1 MRIPANLTF
10 FIDDCHISA
19 IIIPQSKDRQH
30 LATIFTSEKKSPRE
44 LGDKEGLTISLLKE
58 LCKDVRDWSSKAES
72 RTYEISTTQVILSP
86 SWYVSQTTLV
96 SKESLKPIIF
106 SETSILEANMENLP
120 KNIEIFSSSKD
131 LVLIEKQ
138 VSHVSLNGYPV
149 ASLNKQRATIC
160 KASVYYCYMNK
171 HFRSLISECLETLPM
186 SAKKITFHS
195 LAKITTENAKKS
207 LNSKNDLS
215 TLKNGSVIIIN
226 FCSYMTEVVY
236 IHSETTVNILS
247 LPFGYKET
255 IHKINKETGSDHVA
269 TESLLD
275 LFLCGKLK
283 PESRELVVTLLQK
296 MGTDWAA
303 MVMQGIS
310 QLPKSPNVLTKTFVY
325 ALDKRQ
331 NEVAKIFAHLLPFN
345 LEENIAVTDF
355 VGISA

>member
-19 IIIPQSKDRQH
+19 IIIPQSKERQNI
-30 LATIFTSEKKSPRE
+30 ATIFTSEKKSPRE

-58 LCKDVRDWSSKAES
+58 LCKDIRDWSSKAES
-72 RTYEISTTQVILSP
+72 RAYDISSTQVILSP

-96 SKESLKPIIF
+96 LKESLKPIIF
-106 SETSILEANMENLP
+106 SETSILEANMENIP
-120 KNIEIFSSSKD
+120 KNIEVFSSSKD

-149 ASLNKQRATIC
+149 ASLNRQKATIC

-171 HFRSLISECLETLPM
+171 RFQNLISECLKTLPT
-186 SAKKITFHS
+186 SIKKVSFQS
-195 LAKITTENAKKS
+195 LAKITTDNAKKA
-207 LNSKNDLS
+207 LNDKNDLS
-215 TLKNGSVIIIN
+215 TLKNGSVVIIN
-226 FCSYMTEVVY
+226 FCSYITEIVY

-255 IHKINKETGSDHVA
+255 IHKMNKETGSDHAA

-275 LFLCGKLK
+275 LFLSGKLK
-283 PESRELVVTLLQK
+283 PESRELVVDLLQK

-310 QLPKSPNVLTKTFVY
+310 QLPKSPNALTKTFVY

-331 NEVAKIFAHLLPFN
+331 NEVAKIFTRLLPFN
-345 LEENIAVTDF
+345 PNENITVSDF